1 VSDVIADAPKR
12 AELLNAKQFNGA
24 FGCSLCTG
32 RCERTS
38 ADVKQLIWP
47 TNLLEP
53 GERRTDEQTMRYGK
67 EVLLKRLTT
76 KGIKGIKGISPL
88 FKLDNFCVSD
98 SVLPEYMHMY
108 CSGIIKLMLSV
119 TFDVKAGLQR
129 PTKRNWR
136 CPTTKLDL
144 LMIKAKKTNELGKSA
159 RR

>member
-1 VSDVIADAPKR
+1 
-12 AELLNAKQFNGA
+12 
-24 FGCSLCTG
+24 
-32 RCERTS
+32 
-38 ADVKQLIWP
+38 
-47 TNLLEP
+47 
-53 GERRTDEQTMRYGK
+53 
-67 EVLLKRLTT
+67 
-76 KGIKGIKGISPL
+76 L

-108 CSGIIKLMLSV
+108 CSRIIKLMLSV

-144 LMIKAKKTNELGKSA
+144 LMIKAKRTNELGKSA